1 MEQKKEKVLGFDVDL
16 ITLKDAV
23 MMLSEKIKNKQ
34 GVHVVTINPEII
46 ESAKKNN
53 KLKEIIEQAQLV
65 VPDGSGIKLAL
76 MFKGIKQERIPGIDL
91 AYALLEEANHS
102 NFSAALVG
110 AKPDVVEKAVT
121 TIQNKLNNI
130 NICYKQDGY
139 FDSEKENIIIN
150 DIYNLQPDIILV
162 ALGSPKQEFF
172 IQKCK
177 EKYPNAVYIGVG
189 GSFDVWAGVVERA
202 PYFFR
207 FIGCEWIYRTY
218 KQPERLKRIY
228 KTLPL
233 FAVKAI
239 IEAVEFR
246 FLRKGDNNGKQT

>member
-23 MMLSEKIKNKQ
+23 MLLSEKIKNKQ

-53 KLKEIIEQAQLV
+53 ALKKIIEQAQLV

-76 MFKGIKQERIPGIDL
+76 MFKGIRQERIPGIDL
-91 AYALLEEANHS
+91 AFALLEMANDS
-102 NFSAALVG
+102 NYSTALIG
-110 AKPDVVEKAVT
+110 AKPEVINEAAAAL
-121 TIQNKLNNI
+121 QSKLKNI

-150 DIYNLQPDIILV
+150 DINNLKPDIVLV

-172 IQKCK
+172 IKKCM
-177 EKYPNAVYIGVG
+177 EKYSNAVYIGVG
-189 GSFDVWAGVVERA
+189 GTFDVWAGVVGRA